1 MYLLGASIND
11 CRFCH
16 TNERPNGGRQQLSA
30 LLPPSSS
37 EPVSDS
43 FKAAAR
49 NAFPQLYSLPSHIA
63 PWVWLHYLTRPRNLS
78 QLCQVASS
86 PRRFVA
92 SLKLCLGLRIAA
104 GRTSGRAWDFSW
116 QFVESELPGKKESM
130 ECSTVGEREIPCSRT
145 IYFRSR
151 REQGNRSMM
160 TSVTSVIYGESE
172 ESVVAFLAHYLEI
185 A

>member
-1 MYLLGASIND
+1 MRLILSRCHSNSFVNFTRPSCFSFSPHNFPVIAVYLLGASIND

-78 QLCQVASS
+78 QLWQVAS

-130 ECSTVGEREIPCSRT
+130 ECSAVGE
-145 IYFRSR
+145 
-151 REQGNRSMM
+151 
-160 TSVTSVIYGESE
+160 
-172 ESVVAFLAHYLEI
+172 
-185 A
+185 

>member
-1 MYLLGASIND
+1 MIVASVA
-11 CRFCH
+11 R
-16 TNERPNGGRQQLSA
+16 LSSPFSF
-30 LLPPSSS
+30 LPR
-37 EPVSDS
+37 SDS

-78 QLCQVASS
+78 QLCQVAS

-130 ECSTVGEREIPCSRT
+130 ERARARDTLFPNDILSFPPRRRKQEHDDQRDQCYLRGVRCLSSTLL
-145 IYFRSR
+145 
-151 REQGNRSMM
+151 GNSIIMPP
-160 TSVTSVIYGESE
+160 
-172 ESVVAFLAHYLEI
+172 
-185 A
+185 

>member
-1 MYLLGASIND
+1 MSLLS
-11 CRFCH
+11 H
-16 TNERPNGGRQQLSA
+16 ERTTKRRQQLSA

-78 QLCQVASS
+78 QLCQVAS

-130 ECSTVGEREIPCSRT
+130 ECSALGERDIPCART

-151 REQGNRSMM
+151 REEGNRSMM
-160 TSVTSVIYGESE
+160 TSVTSVIYGGSKKI
-172 ESVVAFLAHYLEI
+172 VVAFLAQNRDGLKGGPQI
-185 A
+185 P

>member
-1 MYLLGASIND
+1 MSLLS
-11 CRFCH
+11 H
-16 TNERPNGGRQQLSA
+16 ERTTKRRQQLSA

-86 PRRFVA
+86 RRFVA

-116 QFVESELPGKKESM
+116 QFVVSELPGKKK
-130 ECSTVGEREIPCSRT
+130 SRQWARVT
-145 IYFRSR
+145 SFPSDILSVPGVPATNN
-151 REQGNRSMM
+151 ETGAPMM
-160 TSVTSVIYGESE
+160 TSVIFTE
-172 ESVVAFLAHYLEI
+172 
-185 A
+185 

>member
-1 MYLLGASIND
+1 MSLLS
-11 CRFCH
+11 H
-16 TNERPNGGRQQLSA
+16 ERTTKRRQQLSP

-63 PWVWLHYLTRPRNLS
+63 PWVWSHYLTRPRNLS
-78 QLCQVASS
+78 QLCQVAS

-130 ECSTVGEREIPCSRT
+130 ECSAAGEREIPCSRV
-145 IYFRSR
+145 IYFRFPPR
-151 REQGNRSMM
+151 TRKQEHDDQRDQCYLRGVQGKCCISS
-160 TSVTSVIYGESE
+160 TVPG
-172 ESVVAFLAHYLEI
+172 F
-185 A
+185 

>member
-1 MYLLGASIND
+1 MERNQSLGRNFHTEIDAPHPFVSSIQTVSSISLDRVVFPSRPHNFPVIAVYLLGASIND

-130 ECSTVGEREIPCSRT
+130 ECRAVGE
-145 IYFRSR
+145 
-151 REQGNRSMM
+151 
-160 TSVTSVIYGESE
+160 
-172 ESVVAFLAHYLEI
+172 
-185 A
+185 